1 MVVSTSVVAR
11 RYEDVSAGAPISV
24 DIPAYEAGDVYVYYG
39 NASLLA
45 VQGTDYTVAL
55 AGDFETF
62 TITPTAALLT
72 KINALI
78 AADATEEN
86 YITVRRILDYLTDAT
101 PDGVRYTPFTSREF
115 DRNAMR
121 DMQLREQLNRA
132 LVLAPNVV
140 GETPRLELA
149 RLAGGTF
156 LVVND
161 DASGVVTGPQVSDVN
176 NLISQ
181 LSALLSNEG
190 VTGGEDRDYGL
201 ITNAATSDD
210 DWGSIV

>member
-11 RYEDVSAGAPISV
+11 RYEDVSAGVPISV
-24 DIPAYEAGDVYVYYG
+24 DIPVYETSDVRVYYG

-45 VQGTDYTVAL
+45 LQQTDYTVAL

-62 TITPTAALLT
+62 TLTPTAALLT

-86 YITVRRILDYLTDAT
+86 FITVRRELDYLTDAT

-121 DMQLREQLNRA
+121 DMQLAEGQARSLRVGEASSPLDPFAPVPDR
-132 LVLAPNVV
+132 VLAIGPNGQADLSVSLS
-140 GETPRLELA
+140 GLQDAISMARSLA
-149 RLAGGTF
+149 DNITLTF
-156 LVVND
+156 PLD
-161 DASGVVTGPQVSDVN
+161 LGLVSDPA
-176 NLISQ
+176 ISNQ
-181 LSALLSNEG
+181 YDL
-190 VTGGEDRDYGL
+190 
-201 ITNAATSDD
+201 
-210 DWGSIV
+210 GSV